1 MNIPA
6 HLKYTA
12 THEWIEILPDN
23 RVRVGI
29 TDYAQS
35 HMGDIV
41 FVNLPEVGS
50 TLTVG
55 GALTDIESVKAV
67 EDLFSPVEGTVA
79 QVNGDL
85 EDEPERVNRDPYAA
99 WIAEIEVTGEGE
111 WMDAQAY
118 QALIQKAEG

>member
-6 HLKYTA
+6 NLKYTA

-23 RVRVGI
+23 RIRVGI

-41 FVNLPEVGS
+41 FVNLPEEGS
-50 TLTVG
+50 TLTTG

-67 EDLFSPVEGTVA
+67 EDLFSPVEGTVVA
-79 QVNGDL
+79 VNTDL
-85 EDEPERVNRDPYAA
+85 EDEPERVNKDPYGA
-99 WIAEIEVTGEGE
+99 WIAEIEIVKDGE
-111 WMDAQAY
+111 WMDAGAY
-118 QALIQKAEG
+118 EALLQKAEG